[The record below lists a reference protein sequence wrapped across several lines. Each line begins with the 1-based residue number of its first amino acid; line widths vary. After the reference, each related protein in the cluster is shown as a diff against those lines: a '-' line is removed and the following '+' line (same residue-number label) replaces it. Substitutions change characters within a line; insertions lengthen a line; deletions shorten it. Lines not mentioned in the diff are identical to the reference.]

1 MTDFWVRK
9 FIKNSG
15 DTGNPAVRSRYTV
28 LSGVLGIVYNGILF
42 AVKLIIGIISAS
54 IAITSDAFNNLS
66 DLGTS
71 VVTLVSARLS
81 GKQPDREHPFGHGR
95 VEYVASLVMAMV
107 IMVVGAEM
115 LKSSVEGII
124 HPEPVKLSLPM
135 IVILVLSIGIKI
147 RLWAVNRKLGRAIGS
162 TLLLAAAKDSLWD
175 SLRTLAAIA
184 GAVLAYIFG
193 GSRYAGSF
201 ISKVPFDGII
211 GLVMSLFI
219 LWSGFCIARD
229 VVNRILGGAPD
240 PLLVSEIK
248 KHVTSGKDILG
259 IHDLIVHDYGP
270 GRVFASAHAEVP
282 YKGNMMELHETIDKI
297 ENDVQRE
304 LGVVLVVHM
313 DPVVNDSPRVD
324 ALREMTER
332 ICVGVNGAFSIHD
345 FRITDGEDW
354 VNLIFDLVVPTEMSI
369 AERKEA
375 VKTVKEKL
383 REEDRSL
390 HAVINAES
398 EF

>member
-1 MTDFWVRK
+1 MTDFRLRK
-9 FIKNSG
+9 IIKDGGNAG
-15 DTGNPAVRSRYTV
+15 DPAVRTRCTV
-28 LSGVLGIVYNGILF
+28 FSGVIGIIYNGLLF
-42 AVKLIIGIISAS
+42 AVKLVIGIFSAS

-95 VEYVASLVMAMV
+95 VEYVASLVMALV
-107 IMVVGAEM
+107 IMLVGAEM
-115 LKSSVEGII
+115 LKSSAEGII
-124 HPEPVKLSLPM
+124 HPSPVKLSIPM
-135 IVILVLSIGIKI
+135 IVILALSIGVKI

-175 SLRTLAAIA
+175 SVRTVAAIA
-184 GAVLAYIFG
+184 GAVLTYVFG
-193 GSRYAGSF
+193 SGRFAGTF
-201 ISKVPFDGII
+201 ISRVPFDGII
-211 GLVMSLFI
+211 GFAISLLI
-219 LWSGFCIARD
+219 IWSGFSIARN
-229 VVNRILGGAPD
+229 VVDRLLGGAPD
-240 PLLVSEIK
+240 PELVAEIK
-248 KHVTSGKDILG
+248 DRVLSGKDVLG

-282 YKGNMMELHETIDKI
+282 YKGNMMELHETIDVI
-297 ENDVQRE
+297 ESGVQKD
-304 LGVVLVVHM
+304 LGVVLVIHM

-332 ICVGVNGAFSIHD
+332 VCRETNASFSIHD
-345 FRITDGEDW
+345 FRITDGEEW
-354 VNLIFDLVVPTEMSI
+354 VNLIFDLTVPAEMT
-369 AERKEA
+369 ADERKDA
-375 VKTVKEKL
+375 VELIKKKL
-383 REEDRSL
+383 RDEDRSL